1 MDTSVTAGDPG
12 CHCETAT
19 PDTPFTELCAISA
32 RLTHPVSVV
41 DKDNRQIGVVP
52 RQRLVGF
59 LGDERDTTPEPCD
72 FPRDKGGEKVVT
84 RA

>member
-1 MDTSVTAGDPG
+1 MATG
-12 CHCETAT
+12 TAT

-32 RLTHPVSVV
+32 RLTHPVAVL
-41 DKDNRQIGVVP
+41 DKTGKLVGRVP

-59 LGDERDTTPEPCD
+59 LGDEQSEPVACD
-72 FPRDKGGEKVVT
+72 SPRDKGGDKAVA